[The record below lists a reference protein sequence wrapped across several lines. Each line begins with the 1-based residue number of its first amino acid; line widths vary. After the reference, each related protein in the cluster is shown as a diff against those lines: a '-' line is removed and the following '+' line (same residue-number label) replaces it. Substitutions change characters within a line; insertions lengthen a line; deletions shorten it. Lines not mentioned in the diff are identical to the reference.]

1 MPGHPTP
8 DDQLTQLTHALRLLP
23 RVPHGHAAVTWRA
36 LPRIVPAC
44 HLVTGDRVLLRVP
57 TGQAGARVLD
67 GSVVAYEAN
76 NHGGDGPPW
85 GAQLIGTAT
94 LADPDASERA
104 AFPAPPAHERQP
116 ESAYLRLIPRFASV
130 RDATRS

>member
-1 MPGHPTP
+1 MPGHTTP
-8 DDQLTQLTHALRLLP
+8 DDQLTRALRLLP

-44 HLVTGDRVLLRVP
+44 HVVTGDRVLLRVP
-57 TGQAGARVLD
+57 TGRAGAAVLD

-85 GAQLIGTAT
+85 GAQIIGTTA
-94 LADPDASERA
+94 LADPGAAERA
-104 AFPAPPAHERQP
+104 AFPAHPHAPRIP
-116 ESAYLRLIPRFASV
+116 EPAYLHLTPRFASV
-130 RDATRS
+130 RLGG